1 MSEER
6 ARKRPLPSP
15 EDPLVAEF
23 WEHCNRGELRFQRCS
38 ECGSWRHLPGFAC
51 AECGSDRWTWEL
63 SSGRGRIHSWTITQQ
78 PLLRDFPEPVPYA
91 VVVVEMDE
99 GVRMVSGLRSLAPSA
114 LELEL
119 PVEVLFETV
128 AEGVRLPFFAPR
140 STGSRRF

>member
-6 ARKRPLPSP
+6 TPKRPLPSP

-23 WEHCNRGELRFQRCS
+23 WEHCSRGELRFQRCS
-38 ECGSWRHLPGFAC
+38 ECGSWRHLPRFAC

-63 SSGRGRIHSWTITQQ
+63 SSGRGRIHSWTITHQ

-99 GVRMVSGLRSLAPSA
+99 GVRIVSGLRSLAPSA

-128 AEGVRLPFFAPR
+128 AEGVRFPFFAPR

>member
-6 ARKRPLPSP
+6 TPKRPLPSL

-38 ECGSWRHLPGFAC
+38 ECGSWRHLPRFAC

-63 SSGRGRIHSWTITQQ
+63 SSGRGRIHSWTITHQ

-119 PVEVLFETV
+119 PVDVLFETV
-128 AEGVRLPFFAPR
+128 AEGVRFPFFAPR